1 MVVVVVEEGNLC
13 MCLWFRVRSIVEVG
27 GGRRR
32 VFNELFCGTYLE
44 DFMLFT
50 VCTDEHLHSFFL
62 MLLRM

>member
-1 MVVVVVEEGNLC
+1 